1 MKTLIQQ
8 VMVGSGSMDRKAI
21 DDSAFLSNITI
32 PTVKA
37 YADKYGYDYKLIDT
51 LDPALDALPEC
62 IHLKGMKY
70 CYEMFRHI
78 GDISYDRIVCMDAD
92 LYIVPNAPPLPTVK
106 AVGGAGLTVSPSLPW
121 KEGRRLKITGGFYIF
136 MQPDATTICNYF
148 KQRINNWQ
156 SDPVFINGEYHNE
169 IMLAECL
176 KDIPDIE
183 YESVGYEWNWYH
195 SEMVPGK
202 HIYHIT
208 GEDKQKRYQDFL
220 KM

>member
-51 LDPALDALPEC
+51 LDPALNALPEC

-70 CYEMFRHI
+70 CYEMFMHL
-78 GDISYDRIVCMDAD
+78 DDTSYDKIVCMDAD
-92 LYIVPNAPPLPTVK
+92 LYIVPDAPPLPTVK
-106 AVGGAGLTVSPSLPW
+106 AVGGAGLTIHAALPW
-121 KEGRRLKITGGFYIF
+121 TEGRRLKITGGFYIF
-136 MQPDATTICNYF
+136 MQPAATKICDYF
-148 KQRINNWQ
+148 KQRVDNWQ
-156 SDPVFINGEYHNE
+156 TDPIFINGEYHNE

-176 KDIPDIE
+176 KDNPDIE
-183 YESVGYEWNWYH
+183 YESVGYEWNWFH
-195 SEMVPGK
+195 SQMEPGK
-202 HIYHIT
+202 HIYHFI
-208 GEDKQKRYQDFL
+208 GQDKPKRYRDFQ